1 MPLNV
6 RSPGQKA
13 DLLANVGERE
23 IRLLFAQGENAWQ
36 EIQQKSNPRNT
47 DDWVI
52 FIHNNEGVSISM
64 SLVGNEVY
72 YPI

>member
-1 MPLNV
+1 LPL
-6 RSPGQKA
+6 
-13 DLLANVGERE
+13 
-23 IRLLFAQGENAWQ
+23 AQGKNAWE